1 MTKYRSKQKLKLPL
15 HAIAHGRAGDKGNVS
30 NISLIAYRD
39 DAWPIIDNNVTESR
53 VFELFRHLGVISVK
67 RYELP
72 KLKALNFVLDGILD
86 GGVNSS
92 RNVDR
97 HGKSLSYVLLSRL
110 ILDVPIEAL
119 PPESPYLDPQF
130 AWKSA

>member
-72 KLKALNFVLDGILD
+72 KLRALNFVLDGILD

-130 AWKSA
+130 AWQSA

>member
-1 MTKYRSKQKLKLPL
+1 MTKDRSRQIFKLPL

-39 DAWPIIDNNVTESR
+39 EAWSIIDKNVTESR

-72 KLKALNFVLDGILD
+72 KLKALNFVLNGILD

>member
-1 MTKYRSKQKLKLPL
+1 MTKDRSKQMLKLPL

-39 DAWPIIDNNVTESR
+39 EAWSIIDKIVTESR

-119 PPESPYLDPQF
+119 PLESPYLDPQF

>member
-1 MTKYRSKQKLKLPL
+1 MTKDRSKQMLKLPL

-39 DAWPIIDNNVTESR
+39 EAWSIIDKNVTESR
-53 VFELFRHLGVISVK
+53 VFELFRHLGLISVK

>member
-1 MTKYRSKQKLKLPL
+1 MTKDMSKQMLKLPL

-39 DAWPIIDNNVTESR
+39 EAWSIIDKNVTESR

-119 PPESPYLDPQF
+119 PLESPYLDPQF

>member
-72 KLKALNFVLDGILD
+72 KLRALNFVLDGILD

-119 PPESPYLDPQF
+119 PPESPYLDPQS
-130 AWKSA
+130 AWKSE

>member
-1 MTKYRSKQKLKLPL
+1 MTKDMSKQIFKLPL

-39 DAWPIIDNNVTESR
+39 EAWSIIDKIVTESR

-119 PPESPYLDPQF
+119 PLESPYLDPQF

>member
-1 MTKYRSKQKLKLPL
+1 MTKDRSKQMLKLPL

-39 DAWPIIDNNVTESR
+39 EAWSIIDKNVTESR

-97 HGKSLSYVLLSRL
+97 HGKSLSFVLLSRL

>member
-1 MTKYRSKQKLKLPL
+1 MTKDRSKQIFKLPL
-15 HAIAHGRAGDKGNVS
+15 QAIAHGRAGDKGNVS

-39 DAWPIIDNNVTESR
+39 EAWSVIHKNVTESR
-53 VFELFRHLGVISVK
+53 VFELFRHLGLISVK

-119 PPESPYLDPQF
+119 PPKSPYLDPQF

>member
-1 MTKYRSKQKLKLPL
+1 MTKDRSKQIFKLPL

-39 DAWPIIDNNVTESR
+39 EAWSIIDKNVTESR

-119 PPESPYLDPQF
+119 PLESPYLDPQF

>member
-1 MTKYRSKQKLKLPL
+1 MIKDRRKHMLKLPL

-39 DAWPIIDNNVTESR
+39 EAWSIIHKNVAESR

-119 PPESPYLDPQF
+119 PLESPYLDPQF

>member
-1 MTKYRSKQKLKLPL
+1 MTKDRSIQIFKLPL

-30 NISLIAYRD
+30 NISLIAYQD
-39 DAWPIIDNNVTESR
+39 EAWSVIHKNVTESR
-53 VFELFRHLGVISVK
+53 VFELFRHLGLISVK

-119 PPESPYLDPQF
+119 PLESPYLDPQF

>member
-1 MTKYRSKQKLKLPL
+1 MLKLPL

-39 DAWPIIDNNVTESR
+39 ETWPIIDKNVTESR

-67 RYELP
+67 RYELH

-97 HGKSLSYVLLSRL
+97 HGKSLSYVILSRL
-110 ILDVPIEAL
+110 ILDVPIEAIPL
-119 PPESPYLDPQF
+119 ESPYLDPQF

>member
-119 PPESPYLDPQF
+119 PPESPSLDPQF

>member
-1 MTKYRSKQKLKLPL
+1 MTKDRSKQMLKLPL

-39 DAWPIIDNNVTESR
+39 EAWSVIHKNVTESR
-53 VFELFRHLGVISVK
+53 VFELFRHLGLISVK

>member
-1 MTKYRSKQKLKLPL
+1 MTKDRSKQIFKLPL

-39 DAWPIIDNNVTESR
+39 EAWPIIDKNVTESR
-53 VFELFRHLGVISVK
+53 VFELFRHLGLISVK
-67 RYELP
+67 RYELT

-119 PPESPYLDPQF
+119 PPESLYLDPQF

>member
-1 MTKYRSKQKLKLPL
+1 M
-15 HAIAHGRAGDKGNVS
+15 
-30 NISLIAYRD
+30 
-39 DAWPIIDNNVTESR
+39 
-53 VFELFRHLGVISVK
+53 ISVK

-97 HGKSLSYVLLSRL
+97 HGKTLSYVLLSRL

-119 PPESPYLDPQF
+119 PPESPYLDPQL
-130 AWKSA
+130 AWKLA